1 MTNRSGRARH
11 AALTGALAM
20 TVAAAVA
27 TMAQSS
33 GDKWWTGYGN
43 GPDSSRYFASAE
55 IDRSNVTRL
64 QVAWTYP
71 HGDTGSI
78 PVVVRGVAYGRGRNG
93 SLFFGIRILQPI
105 RVLSRRPRPSLP
117 RWGLLFNPY
126 KSITILK
133 PNCVPKRS
141 MAYWKRQR
149 RSGPARWW

>member
-43 GPDSSRYFASAE
+43 GPDSSRYFASAQ

-93 SLFFGIRILQPI
+93 SLVAVDAATGKELWIRENMTGMTSRGI
-105 RVLSRRPRPSLP
+105 
-117 RWGLLFNPY
+117 N
-126 KSITILK
+126 
-133 PNCVPKRS
+133 
-141 MAYWKRQR
+141 YWESADGRDQR
-149 RSGPARWW
+149 